1 MAFKNGLIMNNP
13 YPKNTF
19 KMFGV
24 GKSLGRVH
32 KSKGS
37 EVQTRPFPDPGD
49 IDLEGLLI
57 QLLSLCDDAIFFF
70 LYPWHFPESEVM
82 SIGRPGG
89 TLSSLDISLRNF

>member
-13 YPKNTF
+13 YPKIYLKCLELVKLLVEF
-19 KMFGV
+19 IKA
-24 GKSLGRVH
+24 K
-32 KSKGS
+32 
-37 EVQTRPFPDPGD
+37 EVRYRLDHFRDPGD

-70 LYPWHFPESEVM
+70 LYPWHFPESEDM

>member
-1 MAFKNGLIMNNP
+1 MNNP
-13 YPKNTF
+13 YPKNIF

-49 IDLEGLLI
+49 IDFEDLLI
-57 QLLSLCDDAIFFF
+57 QLLSLCGHDTFF
-70 LYPWHFPESEVM
+70 LYPWHSPESEVM
-82 SIGRPGG
+82 SIGRPGA
-89 TLSSLDISLRNF
+89 TLSSLDIS

>member
-1 MAFKNGLIMNNP
+1 MNNP

-49 IDLEGLLI
+49 IDFEDLLI
-57 QLLSLCDDAIFFF
+57 QLLSLCGHDTFFSTLGILQNQR
-70 LYPWHFPESEVM
+70 LYPLVDLEVHC
-82 SIGRPGG
+82 PA
-89 TLSSLDISLRNF
+89 